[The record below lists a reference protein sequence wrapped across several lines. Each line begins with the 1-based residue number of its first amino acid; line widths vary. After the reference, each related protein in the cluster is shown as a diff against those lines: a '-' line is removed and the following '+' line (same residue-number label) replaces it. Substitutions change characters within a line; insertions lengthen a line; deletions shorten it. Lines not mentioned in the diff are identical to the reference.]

1 MTAEQL
7 YLQLSED
14 DVDPDLEDV
23 LLETSWTDEGVADE
37 AAKVT
42 ALLRTTPESQ

>member
-14 DVDPDLEDV
+14 DVDPGLEEI
-23 LLETSWTDEGVADE
+23 LLETSWTSNGVADE
-37 AAKVT
+37 AAKVA
-42 ALLRTTPESQ
+42 ALLRATLARQ